1 MTDQT
6 SQSGTQNTTGAGQII
21 GSEAVAAADIRDIC
35 VVETIGQDG
44 VMTSMISKPEA
55 GQTLEVTVQPGQKYY
70 FDFAEGDVSAF
81 NQESGDLQLT
91 FADGSFVILRGFG
104 IASNAEIPAL
114 VAFNDAEGAIGET
127 QGDSMA
133 GAPSSENLD
142 APQSEVR
149 EASAAEAQ
157 QVASVEPAAGNSGA
171 PTAAQALQ
179 AAAIAP
185 AAGGDAGGAPSAGGN
200 SGFGFGSSVAAAPFD
215 PAAAVGPL
223 GETLLQYGVPQQN
236 TDLLPVEDAPAAAAA
251 PAALVINAPNQ
262 LILEDTS
269 TGLNLVVDPASPNAT
284 TVITITGIPNT
295 WTVGGPG
302 TYNPATGEWT
312 ITTTNGQTFVGGP
325 ILTPPNDEDCDLPNL
340 GLTVTETDTV
350 TNVVTT
356 QNTTFDVIVDAVADA
371 PNVVA
376 ANASG
381 AEDAALPLTITTSL
395 NDTDGS
401 EVISKLVISGIPSGF
416 TLNAGV
422 LDPNTGNWTIQE
434 SDLATLQITAPTHY
448 SGSINMAVESYSQEV
463 NNKDLEPILSNNEA
477 STIYNFT
484 ATWTPVPDAPV
495 LTVADAQVK
504 EDSSVFVPVKADLV
518 DPSETL
524 TVQVSNIPT
533 GSTLTGADW
542 VLIAP
547 GVYEITLPQGQSYNN
562 GFTITPPAQSD
573 VDLTNIVVTATST
586 ESDNTTATETKTV
599 TVVVDAVA
607 DDPTITGQD
616 DAGLKGTA
624 LDVDFQGLLGV
635 DNFDN
640 SESIVEYVVTVPTG
654 FTLLDGVNP
663 LTPDINGNVTLTPAQ
678 IANLTMTSND
688 PNFVG
693 QISVPVRVNTTD
705 TPTDGEFD
713 NSDNTNTATTTLD
726 LTWSPTAV
734 PPTIAVNGGIDG
746 QVKEDGTVDLPLIAN
761 LGAGAS
767 ATEILTVTVTG
778 IDPSWGF
785 QAPIGTYNSG
795 TGTWTY
801 TAPAGQNV
809 STNLTFT
816 PPAQSD
822 IDLTGMV
829 ATVSSFEPN
838 SNTTQTANDP
848 FDVIV
853 DAVADVPTVNGQDD
867 SGIEGTTLDIDF
879 TGLLGVDADGSESIV
894 NYIVSGI
901 PTTGFTVTD
910 GVNIIPPVGNGDYIF
925 SPAQIANLKITPTD
939 PNFSG
944 TLPLTVRVNT
954 QDTPT
959 DGEFD
964 TTDNTNFA
972 TDTFDLTWTPVI
984 NPPNIIVNNG
994 IENGQVKED
1003 GSVDVPLVATLG
1015 TNADADEFLTVTV
1028 TGIDPSWGFVA
1039 PIGTYNAGTGTWT
1052 YTAPAGQSVSTVMT
1066 FTPPAQSDIDLS
1078 GLVATVTATDPS
1090 TNQTAT
1096 DTDGFGII
1104 VDAVA
1109 DKPAIQGFNDIG
1121 EEGTPLD
1128 VDFQGILGVDKDG
1141 SESIVSYTVTVPT
1154 GFILSDGATQLA
1166 PDVNG
1171 NVTLTPAQIA
1181 NLTMVSINPNFV
1193 GNVTFP
1199 VTVNT
1204 VDTPTDGEFDTSDNT
1219 NSATTNVTLTWTPD
1233 DVPVIIQPEN
1243 VAVDETNMNPNT
1255 STNGQ
1260 IDATFGADGPG
1271 TYSGSNISQ
1280 LNGLT
1285 SNGDA
1290 VSVNYNVNTNTYT
1303 GTAGGR
1309 DVFTLSIN
1317 PATGGYTFTLLD
1329 AVDHPDGTNP
1339 NDILNI
1345 QLGFTASDND
1355 GDSTNGLIN
1364 VTIYDDG
1371 PSATTFFAAVNESD
1385 LATTASNTVTFSG
1398 TLPHDYGED
1407 GPGSITLLNQF
1418 IAKDDMNGGNIQLF
1432 SGGELVTVNVVG
1444 NSFVGTA
1451 TINGVPNTEVFRLDV
1466 SANGD
1471 YTYTQSNPID
1481 HPDINVAQ
1489 DVIWLK
1495 FPVRVTDYDG
1505 DSIDAYIGIDVLDDM
1520 PLARDDTETTDEGS
1534 VLVGNVLDNDY
1545 VGADEGASVTQV
1557 NGQNIGV
1564 NGLTVTGTYGTLV
1577 IQQDGSYT
1585 YTANNNNPDG
1595 VDSFAYTMQDF
1606 DGDTD
1611 TASLDITVNPTA
1623 DIHMCDNFGTAVLAA
1638 GRTTLNWGNILSND
1652 TYDGTSLAVSN
1663 PTNVRIAS
1671 FEVNGQTYAVQNG
1684 SQTSLNLQYGT
1695 VTIAADG
1702 AVSYV
1707 VTNMNAP
1714 IHADVICIHVIDDNG
1729 ETAQQFLT
1737 ISTLPAFDGSFVN
1750 DIIVA
1755 DSSDSV
1761 VNGNNGSDV
1770 LYGDQFY
1777 VSNGGNDTMNGGA
1790 GDDYVQGFSGN
1801 DIIRGGEGNDNLFGD
1816 ARLTHGVKVLG
1827 GNTDSTFSEAW
1838 VIDESYAGNDSLY
1851 GEGGSDYLYG
1861 GRGNDLLDGGTGN
1874 DQLRGGDDNDVLI
1887 GGSGNDILEGGSGA
1901 DTLTGGTGADAFWFL
1916 SMNDNSAVDTITDF
1930 NVGEGDTLGVTD
1942 VISNYDPLTDAIN
1955 DFVFTNQTA
1964 QGTEVYI
1971 DNSGSGNIGNA
1982 TQIAM
1987 LQGVNVSVND
1997 LDTNNAIV

>member
-127 QGDSMA
+127 QGDSTA

-964 TTDNTNFA
+964 T
-972 TDTFDLTWTPVI
+972 
-984 NPPNIIVNNG
+984 
-994 IENGQVKED
+994 
-1003 GSVDVPLVATLG
+1003 
-1015 TNADADEFLTVTV
+1015 
-1028 TGIDPSWGFVA
+1028 
-1039 PIGTYNAGTGTWT
+1039 
-1052 YTAPAGQSVSTVMT
+1052 
-1066 FTPPAQSDIDLS
+1066 
-1078 GLVATVTATDPS
+1078 
-1090 TNQTAT
+1090 
-1096 DTDGFGII
+1096 
-1104 VDAVA
+1104 
-1109 DKPAIQGFNDIG
+1109 
-1121 EEGTPLD
+1121 
-1128 VDFQGILGVDKDG
+1128 
-1141 SESIVSYTVTVPT
+1141 
-1154 GFILSDGATQLA
+1154 
-1166 PDVNG
+1166 
-1171 NVTLTPAQIA
+1171 
-1181 NLTMVSINPNFV
+1181 
-1193 GNVTFP
+1193 
-1199 VTVNT
+1199 
-1204 VDTPTDGEFDTSDNT
+1204 SDNT

-1997 LDTNNAIV
+1997 LDMNNAIV

>member
-894 NYIVSGI
+894 
-901 PTTGFTVTD
+901 
-910 GVNIIPPVGNGDYIF
+910 
-925 SPAQIANLKITPTD
+925 
-939 PNFSG
+939 
-944 TLPLTVRVNT
+944 
-954 QDTPT
+954 
-959 DGEFD
+959 
-964 TTDNTNFA
+964 
-972 TDTFDLTWTPVI
+972 
-984 NPPNIIVNNG
+984 
-994 IENGQVKED
+994 
-1003 GSVDVPLVATLG
+1003 
-1015 TNADADEFLTVTV
+1015 
-1028 TGIDPSWGFVA
+1028 
-1039 PIGTYNAGTGTWT
+1039 
-1052 YTAPAGQSVSTVMT
+1052 
-1066 FTPPAQSDIDLS
+1066 
-1078 GLVATVTATDPS
+1078 
-1090 TNQTAT
+1090 
-1096 DTDGFGII
+1096 
-1104 VDAVA
+1104 
-1109 DKPAIQGFNDIG
+1109 
-1121 EEGTPLD
+1121 
-1128 VDFQGILGVDKDG
+1128 
-1141 SESIVSYTVTVPT
+1141 SYTVTVPT

>member
-127 QGDSMA
+127 QGDSTA

-964 TTDNTNFA
+964 T
-972 TDTFDLTWTPVI
+972 
-984 NPPNIIVNNG
+984 
-994 IENGQVKED
+994 
-1003 GSVDVPLVATLG
+1003 
-1015 TNADADEFLTVTV
+1015 
-1028 TGIDPSWGFVA
+1028 
-1039 PIGTYNAGTGTWT
+1039 
-1052 YTAPAGQSVSTVMT
+1052 
-1066 FTPPAQSDIDLS
+1066 
-1078 GLVATVTATDPS
+1078 
-1090 TNQTAT
+1090 
-1096 DTDGFGII
+1096 
-1104 VDAVA
+1104 
-1109 DKPAIQGFNDIG
+1109 
-1121 EEGTPLD
+1121 
-1128 VDFQGILGVDKDG
+1128 
-1141 SESIVSYTVTVPT
+1141 
-1154 GFILSDGATQLA
+1154 
-1166 PDVNG
+1166 
-1171 NVTLTPAQIA
+1171 
-1181 NLTMVSINPNFV
+1181 
-1193 GNVTFP
+1193 
-1199 VTVNT
+1199 
-1204 VDTPTDGEFDTSDNT
+1204 SDNT

-1243 VAVDETNMNPNT
+1243 VAVDEPNMNPNT

-1997 LDTNNAIV
+1997 LDMNNAIV

>member
-127 QGDSMA
+127 QGDSTA

-964 TTDNTNFA
+964 T
-972 TDTFDLTWTPVI
+972 
-984 NPPNIIVNNG
+984 
-994 IENGQVKED
+994 
-1003 GSVDVPLVATLG
+1003 
-1015 TNADADEFLTVTV
+1015 
-1028 TGIDPSWGFVA
+1028 
-1039 PIGTYNAGTGTWT
+1039 
-1052 YTAPAGQSVSTVMT
+1052 
-1066 FTPPAQSDIDLS
+1066 
-1078 GLVATVTATDPS
+1078 
-1090 TNQTAT
+1090 
-1096 DTDGFGII
+1096 
-1104 VDAVA
+1104 
-1109 DKPAIQGFNDIG
+1109 
-1121 EEGTPLD
+1121 
-1128 VDFQGILGVDKDG
+1128 
-1141 SESIVSYTVTVPT
+1141 
-1154 GFILSDGATQLA
+1154 
-1166 PDVNG
+1166 
-1171 NVTLTPAQIA
+1171 
-1181 NLTMVSINPNFV
+1181 
-1193 GNVTFP
+1193 
-1199 VTVNT
+1199 
-1204 VDTPTDGEFDTSDNT
+1204 SDNT